1 MDLQNKW
8 LRECTSVAQM
18 KETISLE
25 QLLEMLP
32 ADMRAW
38 VRHKKSKTCQ
48 EAGKLADEYIQTR
61 QAVGDWDRKEPVRR
75 CYSCDKIGHFAKDCP
90 GITKKG
96 GDSNPGGRTMD
107 VVQELHPKSKISAVD
122 SEEDNTI
129 HLKN

>member
-18 KETISLE
+18 KEMIGQE
-25 QLLEMLP
+25 QLLEKLP

-38 VRHKKSKTCQ
+38 VRDKKPKSCQ
-48 EAGKLADEYIQTR
+48 EAGELADEYVQTR
-61 QAVGDWDRKEPVRR
+61 QAVGDWDRKVPVGSSRR

-96 GDSNPGGRTMD
+96 GGCGWGSGATP
-107 VVQELHPKSKISAVD
+107 QK
-122 SEEDNTI
+122 
-129 HLKN
+129 